1 MTRRPLVKRIPFMP
15 RNLAGQF
22 ALLVAIT
29 LFVAQAINFAM
40 LLQERRAFR
49 FAQITGP
56 LVALVA
62 DASERAARG
71 APLNGDR
78 RRNWLVLLPENPVPE
93 GMPGAAEV
101 ERGIADAL
109 AEDGYKLGR
118 IVSAVRPP
126 PRLPDPHG
134 LGPPD
139 DPHKI
144 RLGRVR
150 LERIR
155 RMGGELIVAVEVPGR
170 GWVAARAPWPRGDF
184 SLIWQL
190 LVQTLVLYVCTLVP
204 ILIVGRRIS
213 LPLRDL
219 ARAARGFTPGGA
231 MDRVTERG
239 PGDIRA
245 VITAYNGLSE
255 RVGAMLDEKD
265 RMLGAI
271 GHDLRTPLAALRVR
285 IESVEDEGD
294 RARMVETIDEMN
306 TTLDDILSLARIG
319 RPSEPVT
326 DVDLAALVDAVV
338 ADFDDI
344 GADVTLEEAPRLPM
358 RLRPTLMRRAVR
370 NLIENAVKYGGSAEV
385 RLVQE
390 RDSVAITIADHGPG
404 IAEDKLA
411 HVFEAFIRLDESRNR
426 DRGGVG
432 LGLALARAIVR
443 EAGGTLTL
451 ANRAGGGL
459 VATIRLPRPGP
470 AA

>member
-1 MTRRPLVKRIPFMP
+1 MTRIPFLP

-40 LLQERRAFR
+40 LLHERRAFR
-49 FAQITGP
+49 DAQITGP
-56 LVALVA
+56 LVALVV
-62 DASERAARG
+62 DASERASRG
-71 APLNGDR
+71 APLTGDR
-78 RRNWLVLLPENPVPE
+78 RRNWLTLLPQNPVPE
-93 GMPGAAEV
+93 GMPNAVEV
-101 ERGIADAL
+101 ERGIAAGL
-109 AEDGYKLGR
+109 TEDGYRLGR
-118 IVSAVRPP
+118 IVTAIRPP
-126 PRLPDPHG
+126 PPPPPPETVGEGTPNPNKMRLS
-134 LGPPD
+134 
-139 DPHKI
+139 KS
-144 RLGRVR
+144 R

-155 RMGGELIVAVEVPGR
+155 RVGGEVIVAVEVPGR

-184 SLIWQL
+184 SLVWQL
-190 LVQTLVLYVCTLVP
+190 LIQTLVLYICTLIP

-231 MDRVTERG
+231 MDRVEERG
-239 PGDIRA
+239 PGDVRA

-294 RARMVETIDEMN
+294 RARMAETIDEMN

-358 RLRPTLMRRAVR
+358 RLRPTLMRRALR
-370 NLIENAVKYGGSAEV
+370 NLIENAIKYGGSAEV

-390 RDSVAITIADHGPG
+390 ADSVAITIADHGPG
-404 IAEDKLA
+404 IAEDKIA

-426 DRGGVG
+426 DTGGVG

-459 VATIRLPRPGP
+459 VATIRLPRT
-470 AA
+470 AARA

>member
-1 MTRRPLVKRIPFMP
+1 MP

-40 LLQERRAFR
+40 LLHERRAFR
-49 FAQITGP
+49 YAQITGP
-56 LVALVA
+56 LVALVV
-62 DASERAARG
+62 DASERASRG
-71 APLNGDR
+71 APLTGDR
-78 RRNWLVLLPENPVPE
+78 RRNWLILLPSNPVPE
-93 GMPGAAEV
+93 GMPGAEEV
-101 ERGIADAL
+101 ERGIAAGL

-118 IVSAVRPP
+118 IVTAIRPP
-126 PRLPDPHG
+126 PPPPPHAGDSATDPHRM
-134 LGPPD
+134 
-139 DPHKI
+139 
-144 RLGRVR
+144 RLSKAR

-155 RMGGELIVAVEVPGR
+155 RVGGEVIVAVEVPGR
-170 GWVAARAPWPRGDF
+170 GWVTARAPWPRGDF

-219 ARAARGFTPGGA
+219 ARSARGFTPGGA
-231 MDRVTERG
+231 MDRVEERG
-239 PGDIRA
+239 PGDVRA
-245 VITAYNGLSE
+245 VISAYNGLSE

-294 RARMVETIDEMN
+294 RARMAETIDEMN

-319 RPSEPVT
+319 RPSEPAT

-390 RDSVAITIADHGPG
+390 ADAVAITIADHGPG
-404 IAEDKLA
+404 IAEDKIA

-426 DRGGVG
+426 HTGGVG

-459 VATIRLPRPGP
+459 VATIRLPRT
-470 AA
+470 AARP